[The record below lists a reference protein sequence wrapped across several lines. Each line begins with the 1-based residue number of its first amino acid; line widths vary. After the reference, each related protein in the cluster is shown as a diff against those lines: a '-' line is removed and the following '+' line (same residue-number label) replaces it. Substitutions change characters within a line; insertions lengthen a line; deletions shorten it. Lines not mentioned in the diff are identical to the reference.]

1 MWRRTCLALVT
12 LGALMTVGA
21 LVTGCAA
28 PGGSPAAPPPGAPT
42 SPAPLPATPL
52 ALIGNW
58 TVAGVAEQPDGIL
71 RLASGDIRL
80 VDRCGTRY
88 GSWRADA
95 QGLFVAGLFSAS
107 LADGAA
113 AACEAEAATTP
124 RWLARAEAYRMD
136 GPTPVLLDRAGA
148 AVARLLPGAQPSP
161 PPDVT
166 ASEVAPPE
174 VDRDAR
180 RAFPPVAPLPAA
192 LTPAARDMLIGKWLP
207 ARGSRAAYVEFL
219 AGGAWRGSDGCN
231 GQGGRWVAGPTGALL
246 ATGGPST
253 DIGCDNVPVGAWMA
267 AAWRAGLDG
276 ETLVLLDAG
285 AQELGRLRRAG

>member
-21 LVTGCAA
+21 LVPGCAA

-95 QGLFVAGLFSAS
+95 QG
-107 LADGAA
+107 
-113 AACEAEAATTP
+113 
-124 RWLARAEAYRMD
+124 
-136 GPTPVLLDRAGA
+136 
-148 AVARLLPGAQPSP
+148 
-161 PPDVT
+161 
-166 ASEVAPPE
+166 
-174 VDRDAR
+174 
-180 RAFPPVAPLPAA
+180 
-192 LTPAARDMLIGKWLP
+192 
-207 ARGSRAAYVEFL
+207 
-219 AGGAWRGSDGCN
+219 
-231 GQGGRWVAGPTGALL
+231 AGPAGALL

-253 DIGCDNVPVGAWMA
+253 DIGCDNVPVEAWMA

-285 AQELGRLRRAG
+285 AHELGRLRRAG